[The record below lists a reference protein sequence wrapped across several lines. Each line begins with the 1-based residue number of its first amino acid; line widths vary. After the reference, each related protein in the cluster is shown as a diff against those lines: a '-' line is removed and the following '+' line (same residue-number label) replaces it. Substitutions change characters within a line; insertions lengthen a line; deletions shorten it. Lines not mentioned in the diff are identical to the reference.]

1 MEILAPAGG
10 PEALR
15 AAVLSGA
22 DAVYLGLS
30 AFSARSGA
38 ENFTPE
44 TLAEATRFC
53 HARGVK
59 VHVALNTLVKDSEL
73 PALYEQLAAACAA
86 GADALIVQDL
96 AVARLART
104 LAPQMPLHAST
115 QLAIHDPAGVRLMR
129 ELGFSRVVL
138 ARELSFSEIKTILD
152 STDLE
157 VEVFIH
163 GALCMCVSGMCTLSS
178 ILGGRSGNRGRC
190 AQPCRLPFVCEGREN
205 ALSLKDLS
213 AIRDFRKFEEMGV
226 ASVKIE
232 GRMKRPEYVA
242 AACRACVQARAGEEP
257 DLATLRAVFSRSGFT
272 EGYLEGRRDLSLFG
286 VRTKEDVTAA
296 PAALPA
302 LHESLRREQPRFPLD
317 LELDLPGGTLK
328 LIDEDRSV
336 SLPVSAQ
343 PAQTAPLSEE
353 RARAALAKTGGTPY
367 FLRSF
372 SFRPASLHLS
382 AGELSALRREGIE
395 QLLEKRQRPPVPIA
409 PFPKEK
415 ILPKNHEKPLV
426 RLQFSRVEQLCET
439 DRAERIL
446 LPAEEL
452 LRHPEC
458 AEALGDRLIAVLPAL
473 SWDDG
478 KTAELLH
485 GLRAVGVESVLCE
498 NAGPLQLA
506 REQGFRLHGGASLN
520 LFNTP
525 ALLEA
530 ERLGLEDVTM
540 SFELSAACL
549 AALGGSLP
557 RGALVYG
564 RLPLMRL
571 RACPKNHCSGCKG
584 RSVLT
589 DRKGMRFPL
598 VCHEKQYTTL
608 LNALPL
614 CATDKAP
621 LPVDFVTLSFTTESP
636 DEIRALLPR
645 LLSGAP
651 IGGAH
656 TNGLLYREVL

>member
-1 MEILAPAGG
+1 MELLSPAGS
-10 PEALR
+10 PEALL
-15 AAVLSGA
+15 AAVQNGA
-22 DAVYLGLS
+22 DAVYMGLGS
-30 AFSARSGA
+30 FNARRSAR
-38 ENFTPE
+38 NFTDDTFPQ
-44 TLAEATRFC
+44 AVDYC
-53 HARGVK
+53 HRHGVK
-59 VHVALNTLVKDSEL
+59 VYLTLNTLLTDRELTRARETVRRLSEL
-73 PALYEQLAAACAA
+73 

-257 DLATLRAVFSRSGFT
+257 DLAALRAVFSRSGFT

-296 PAALPA
+296 SAALPA

-372 SFRPASLHLS
+372 SFRPAPLYLS

-439 DRAERIL
+439 NRADWIL

-473 SWDDG
+473 SWDDE
-478 KTAELLH
+478 KTAALLQ
-485 GLRAVGVESVLCE
+485 GLRDIGVESVLCE

-530 ERLGLEDVTM
+530 ESLGLEDVTM

-549 AALGGSLP
+549 GALGGSIP

-589 DRKGMRFPL
+589 DRKGIRFPL